1 MVARLVAASSSTVAA
16 NPSMQ
21 LDGGRTFAAGL
32 AARLRSTFY
41 RVSLRCAVALYSIA
55 LLVALAALWCM
66 SHCARIFELY

>member
-1 MVARLVAASSSTVAA
+1 
-16 NPSMQ
+16 MQ

>member
-1 MVARLVAASSSTVAA
+1 
-16 NPSMQ
+16 MQ

-32 AARLRSTFY
+32 AGRLRSTFY